1 MKELKKVFLIYLLFS
16 FILALLV
23 NVLVDSLLGIPPGW
37 LEMIL
42 ESVFYALLA
51 GGFMSLI
58 GYSFLKLRLK
68 FLLSDDPSVPVF
80 AWQQVRVIPIE
91 EPNFSFEV
99 IKYRIREHFVITQ
112 YDDVSQHLLKFRT
125 RFGLRSWG
133 VGGCVVYD
141 EVARSI
147 TLTCFSMSAFS
158 ERETRSAQAVI
169 DKVEGLI
176 RGK

>member
-23 NVLVDSLLGIPPGW
+23 NVLVDSLLGAPSDW
-37 LEMIL
+37 LETLL
-42 ESVFYALLA
+42 ESLIYALLA
-51 GGFMSLI
+51 CGFTQGVS
-58 GYSFLKLRLK
+58 YTFLKPRLK
-68 FLLSDDPSVPVF
+68 FLLSDDSVVPAF
-80 AWQQVRVIPIE
+80 SWKQVRVIPIE
-91 EPNFSFEV
+91 ESNFSFEV

-158 ERETRSAQAVI
+158 EREARSAQAVI